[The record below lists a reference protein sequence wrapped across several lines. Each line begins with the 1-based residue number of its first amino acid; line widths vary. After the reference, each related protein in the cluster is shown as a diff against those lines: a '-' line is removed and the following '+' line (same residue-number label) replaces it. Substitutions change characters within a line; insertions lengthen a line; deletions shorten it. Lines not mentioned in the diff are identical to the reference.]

1 MNKKFY
7 EIIYDCIVTGQV
19 SSDRIAKYFKDKE
32 LQDIY
37 NKIFKQS
44 VQHMKDYEPQM
55 VAGTLMAIAI
65 RLYRTSL
72 SDDGF
77 SQMLQTILDSE
88 DDIKPYKDKETVH

>member
-1 MNKKFY
+1 MPKNK
-7 EIIYDCIVTGQV
+7 E
-19 SSDRIAKYFKDKE
+19 KE

-37 NKIFKQS
+37 NKIFDQA
-44 VQHMKDYEPQM
+44 VRHMKKYEPQM

-77 SQMLQTILDSE
+77 SQMLQTVLDSE
-88 DDIKPYKDKETVH
+88 KDIKPYFDDDGETLH

>member
-1 MNKKFY
+1 MPKNKEK
-7 EIIYDCIVTGQV
+7 
-19 SSDRIAKYFKDKE
+19 K

-44 VQHMKDYEPQM
+44 IKHMQKYEPQM

-77 SQMLQTILDSE
+77 SQMLQTVLDSE
-88 DDIKPYKDKETVH
+88 ESVKSYFDDEKDTIH

>member
-1 MNKKFY
+1 MKN
-7 EIIYDCIVTGQV
+7 
-19 SSDRIAKYFKDKE
+19 KDKE

-37 NKIFKQS
+37 NKIFEQS
-44 VQHMKDYEPQM
+44 VKHMKTYEPQM

-65 RLYRTSL
+65 RLYKTNL

-88 DDIKPYKDKETVH
+88 DDIRPYEDKETVH